1 MEHFWIILTA
11 CLVAIP
17 SAITGTFLVL
27 RKSSM
32 LGDAIAHAVLPG
44 IVIAYMISGSRLGLP
59 LLIGAALSGVLVTV
73 LIELIQKRLRLQYD
87 ASIGMSY
94 TLMFAIG
101 IILVSQ
107 FGAQADLDQEC
118 ILYGEIA
125 FVPLD
130 IWMWNDIHLGPRQVW
145 ILGALT
151 LFTGFILVRCYKGLM
166 ITSFDP
172 VFAASAGVPLGIWHY
187 GLMGFTA
194 MDTVLSFESVGAIL
208 VIAFL
213 VGPAATAYLLHQ
225 RLKQLIL
232 GAIGWGISA
241 CFLGYVLS
249 YWLNASIAGSM
260 ATVIGLQ
267 FALVLIWIKIK
278 ASRKP
283 GANYAPSSIST

>member
-27 RKSSM
+27 RKNSM

-44 IVIAYMISGSRLGLP
+44 IVIAYLISGSRMGLP
-59 LLIGAALSGVLVTV
+59 LLLGAAISGVLVTV
-73 LIELIQKRLRLQYD
+73 LIEWIQKRLRLQHD

-94 TLMFAIG
+94 TLMFALG

-107 FGAQADLDQEC
+107 YGSQADLDQEC

-130 IWMWNDIHLGPRQVW
+130 IWTFSGINLGPRQVW
-145 ILGALT
+145 LLGTLTLLT
-151 LFTGFILVRCYKGLM
+151 LFILFRFYKGLM
-166 ITSFDP
+166 LTSFDE
-172 VFAASAGVPLGIWHY
+172 VFAASTGMSLGVWHY

-194 MDTVLSFESVGAIL
+194 LDTVLSFEAVGAIL

-213 VGPAATAYLLHQ
+213 VGPAATAYLLN
-225 RLKQLIL
+225 KQLSRVIL
-232 GAIGWGISA
+232 GAVGWGISA
-241 CFLGYVLS
+241 SVLGYLLS
-249 YWLNASIAGSM
+249 VWLNASIAGSI

-267 FALVLIWIKIK
+267 FALVMLWLKIVRY
-278 ASRKP
+278 RKEQ
-283 GANYAPSSIST
+283 NTYASSIST